1 MTSAQNRALSMFGR
15 KKCDALAGAFR
26 FSSNGSGVLNVDK
39 LEVALRRNGL
49 CPSLKEIREIRSRHR
64 DTVSLDQFLDIA
76 IQCESTS
83 NTYGMSE
90 LIDFFAPFD
99 LEGQGLI
106 REKIFLELM
115 LNCGERF
122 RQLEIE
128 EVISIFRSREH
139 SGFIDYRTFLTSMT
153 IV

>member
-26 FSSNGSGVLNVDK
+26 SGSNGNSLLNIDK

-49 CPSLKEIREIRSRHR
+49 CPSLKEIHEIRSRHR
-64 DTVSLDQFLDIA
+64 DTVSLDRFLDIA
-76 IQCESTS
+76 IQCESVS

-106 REKIFLELM
+106 REKIFVQLM

-122 RQLEIE
+122 RQSEIE
-128 EVISIFRSREH
+128 DAISVFRSREH
-139 SGFIDYRTFLTSMT
+139 TGFMDYRAFLTSMT